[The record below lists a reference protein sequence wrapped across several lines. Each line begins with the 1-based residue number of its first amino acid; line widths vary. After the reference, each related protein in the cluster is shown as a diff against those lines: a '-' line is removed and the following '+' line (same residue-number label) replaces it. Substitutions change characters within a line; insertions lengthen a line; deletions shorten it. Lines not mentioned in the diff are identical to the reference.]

1 MPSLQSFAATF
12 SNIFGG
18 GQPDVAVGGG
28 VGAVADNKNSGA
40 NQFASLLDVVGN
52 IGDDN
57 KAQPIRK
64 DEVRDPVAAAVD
76 APAQFRD
83 NTKQDAVQDANNND
97 NDRQDDKAGRVDGTS
112 TARKYDDKKI
122 DKAPSKN
129 VDKTSENK
137 DVSAKDTKIPA
148 SSRDKAEN
156 DNEVTANEEDSSGI
170 DKLKEKIAAKID
182 SLSDL
187 LSIISKL
194 LAGLNGGSGQIE
206 ISFAQSSQ
214 VNATLSADN
223 AGVAVLGDAQ
233 KSDPMAVFANIK
245 DALAQL
251 QQFLQAANGQDLS
264 QLTQEQDSILTN
276 INNALQTDLDALK
289 TLFPQAAGGDD
300 AQSIFNQLLQAQQPD
315 KLQSSLSS
323 AVQQASLM
331 QDGDAKTSL
340 QDDIAQI
347 KEALLKF
354 RSDRLADIKQIGAN
368 YHNPQIQ
375 TQPVAA
381 NIPDNSDINPVKTD
395 IGKADPV
402 IFSTVAASAVS
413 EQNPASQSVQPQNNN
428 ATVVAAAA
436 VETSSSNKFSGNIDA
451 DAGGNSGQGG
461 NTGSQFSFTS
471 ASGTQLRPASSAA
484 SHSNFSSLL
493 NRASEAPVSEQ
504 VLFHVKTA
512 VGKGDSRIT
521 IQLNPEELGKLDIT
535 LDVDA
540 KGKTGISITAD
551 NKQTLD
557 LLQRDSQGLQK
568 ALSEAGLKADSG
580 SLSFNLRGGEREG
593 QGQNEAQAANSYKKS
608 QPDELPPEEI
618 SAASLAVVSRS
629 YVINLPDGLDIKI

>member
-18 GQPDVAVGGG
+18 GQPDVTTGGG

-83 NTKQDAVQDANNND
+83 NIKQDTVQDANNNNDD
-97 NDRQDDKAGRVDGTS
+97 NRQDDKSARVDGTS
-112 TARKYDDKKI
+112 NGRKYDDKKI
-122 DKAPSKN
+122 DKPVSKN
-129 VDKTSENK
+129 ADKTTGNK
-137 DVSAKDTKIPA
+137 DDSGQDTKISA
-148 SSRDKAEN
+148 SNRDKAEN
-156 DNEVTANEEDSSGI
+156 DNEVAANEEDASGI

-187 LSIISKL
+187 LNIISKL
-194 LAGLNGGSGQIE
+194 LAGLNGGIGQVDA
-206 ISFAQSSQ
+206 SFVQSSQ
-214 VNATLSADN
+214 VSVTLSADN
-223 AGVAVLGDAQ
+223 TGVAVLGDSQ
-233 KSDPMAVFANIK
+233 KSDPLAVLANIK
-245 DALAQL
+245 DALAKL
-251 QQFLQAANGQDLS
+251 EQFLQSAGGQDLS
-264 QLTQEQDSILTN
+264 QLTQEQDAILTN
-276 INNALQTDLDALK
+276 INNALQADLDALK
-289 TLFPQAAGGDD
+289 NLFPQAAGGDD
-300 AQSIFNQLLQAQQPD
+300 AQSIFNQLLQAQQAD
-315 KLQSSLSS
+315 KPQNI
-323 AVQQASLM
+323 VASDIDKANPA
-331 QDGDAKTSL
+331 QDSDAKSL
-340 QDDIAQI
+340 LHDDIAQI
-347 KEALLKF
+347 KEALFKF
-354 RSDRLADIKQIGAN
+354 RSDRLSDVHKIDTSNQNLQAR
-368 YHNPQIQ
+368 
-375 TQPVAA
+375 PVL
-381 NIPDNSDINPVKTD
+381 DNSADNLDLNPVKTD

-402 IFSTVAASAVS
+402 IFSGMAANSVG
-413 EQNPASQSVQPQNNN
+413 EQNQASQAAQPQNNN
-428 ATVVAAAA
+428 APVVAAAA
-436 VETSSSNKFSGNIDA
+436 LDASSNKFSGNVDA

-461 NTGSQFSFTS
+461 NAGSQFSFTS

-484 SHSNFSSLL
+484 SHTNFSNFL
-493 NRASEAPVSEQ
+493 NRASDTPVSEQ

-535 LDVDA
+535 LDVDS
-540 KGKTGISITAD
+540 KGKAGISITAD

-593 QGQNEAQAANSYKKS
+593 QGQNGSQAANSYKKS
-608 QPDELPPEEI
+608 QPDELLPEEMNV
-618 SAASLAVVSRS
+618 ASLAVVSRS